1 MIPHDGLHAD
11 VALGSIG
18 RDESIVVDLEHDLV
32 TAAVCG
38 AGLLPFQYFTYERE
52 RLVAMRLT
60 SVAPMLVKSNTPPM
74 TEHGRSKCWKTAW
87 LRSRLWQRCDV
98 NPQGC

>member
-18 RDESIVVDLEHDLV
+18 RDKSIVVDLEHDLV

-38 AGLLPFQYFTYERE
+38 AGLFAL
-52 RLVAMRLT
+52 
-60 SVAPMLVKSNTPPM
+60 SVLYV
-74 TEHGRSKCWKTAW
+74 
-87 LRSRLWQRCDV
+87 
-98 NPQGC
+98 